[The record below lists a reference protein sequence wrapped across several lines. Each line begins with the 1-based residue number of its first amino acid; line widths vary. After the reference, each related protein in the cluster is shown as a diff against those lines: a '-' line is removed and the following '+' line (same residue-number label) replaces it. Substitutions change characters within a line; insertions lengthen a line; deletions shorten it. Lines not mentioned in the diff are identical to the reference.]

1 MNMFTLFPAAFS
13 LVVRTKDILK
23 NICLLEY
30 YHPSIFRITY
40 PDEDMMAA
48 PVANAAFIANYPLFL
63 AEYRN
68 WFQCNNPNAPVPSN
82 GQIIANWRTTPF
94 ARGVIAATNA
104 NLPARPA
111 PTLMTA
117 ALIQP
122 PVPPAVA
129 HQAAFLDQKFAPRG
143 IGKRPANW
151 KGVKILGTGGSG
163 RCKDHD
169 IAYRGPR
176 RGRGYDDV
184 SKTSKIRAYCKD
196 SVSSESLNKSR
207 LRKRRDRCSNLGGK
221 DHSAHYGILSPWLA
235 QGSQNKT
242 PIKESQINRTGQVV
256 VPTMPPEVIVHF
268 DMKPVNNEDFRRKG
282 TTGWFAPEQF
292 TPRWD
297 SSDFLTS
304 TVCGRYGTAT
314 NIWGIGTIMYEAF
327 SNALKDLTEECL
339 FEDPSLRPS
348 LGNLKTRIRAGIA
361 ACQNNN
367 LVQDNWYDM
376 EVPDPETVRAAE
388 TAAEIAAAIA
398 RAAAQLPPLP
408 AVPAVGPRRGR
419 FRRATLKATRG
430 WPV

>member
-13 LVVRTKDILK
+13 LVVRTKD
-23 NICLLEY
+23 
-30 YHPSIFRITY
+30 
-40 PDEDMMAA
+40 
-48 PVANAAFIANYPLFL
+48 
-63 AEYRN
+63 
-68 WFQCNNPNAPVPSN
+68 
-82 GQIIANWRTTPF
+82 IANWRTTPF

-242 PIKESQINRTGQVV
+242 PIKEFQINRTGQVV

-268 DMKPVNNEDFRRKG
+268 DMKPVNNEDFPRKG

-314 NIWGIGTIMYEAF
+314 NIVFPLAYGILIQVNCILIDGQPSQPFNSNRIPAPGPTTYGHLLQSQAF